1 MPQRSFRSASLR
13 PLRGLRVLLLFA
25 LLTPAARAQSTY
37 QLDPAGDWV
46 QTSAPDPATDEGRI
60 AEARRLIAEGKA
72 SRAEDILDEFIEKYQ
87 LKDNPWLPE
96 AYLARGDAKNA
107 RGREEAALYDY
118 EEVIKSYAG
127 SDAFPKAVEREMDI
141 GVRYLNGLRRRFLGM
156 RLVSGDRVG
165 EELLIRVQERLPGSR
180 IAESAN
186 LQLADFY
193 YRNRDLRMAA
203 EAYDV
208 FLINYPKSEFRE
220 KAMQRRVYANVARF
234 KGPRYDASGLVE
246 AEILV
251 NDFVQRAPADAER
264 AGMNDALLARIDDSL
279 ALQLLDTAQW
289 YLRRKDEV
297 SAKLTL
303 NRLIRRH
310 PLSSA
315 ARQGIAIMEQHGW
328 TPPPAPGPVMEPPA
342 AALQPAATSSPP
354 PGDAA
359 PAATPSPATGHPDIT
374 PPGQVPAV
382 NPTPPPAPV
391 PIPPPPADPKNPRN
405 PENPRGVR
413 P

>member
-1 MPQRSFRSASLR
+1 LLGLAS
-13 PLRGLRVLLLFA
+13 P
-25 LLTPAARAQSTY
+25 ARAQTTY
-37 QLDPAGDWV
+37 ELDPAGDWV
-46 QTSAPDPATDEGRI
+46 ESRTPDPATDEGRI

-72 SRAEDILDEFIEKYQ
+72 SRAEDILDEFIEKYE
-87 LKDNPWLPE
+87 LKDNPWLAE

-118 EEVIKSYAG
+118 EEVIKNFAG
-127 SDAFPKAVEREMDI
+127 SEVFTRAVEREMDI
-141 GVRYLNGLRRRFLGM
+141 GVRYLHGLKRKFLGM
-156 RLVSGDRVG
+156 RVVSGDRVG
-165 EELLIRVQERLPGSR
+165 EELLIRVQERLQGSR
-180 IAESAN
+180 IAEAAN
-186 LQLADFY
+186 LELADFY

-208 FLINYPKSEFRE
+208 FLTNYPNSEFRE

-246 AEILV
+246 AEILIS
-251 NDFVQRAPADAER
+251 DFADRFPADAEK

-289 YLRRKDEV
+289 YIRRGDDV
-297 SAKLTL
+297 SARLTL

-310 PLSSA
+310 PLSA
-315 ARQGIAIMEQHGW
+315 ASQQALAIMNERGW
-328 TPPPAPGPVMEPPA
+328 MPPPAPGPVIDGPPVPTPDQPSA
-342 AALQPAATSSPP
+342 DRSQPA
-354 PGDAA
+354 
-359 PAATPSPATGHPDIT
+359 PSPATSHPDIT

-382 NPTPPPAPV
+382 NPTAPESPPAPAT
-391 PIPPPPADPKNPRN
+391 PPAQPE
-405 PENPRGVR
+405 PENPKTAGEAR